1 MLYCTIVYTAVCEQR
16 KNEMNGALSDVCSDC
31 VKGSV
36 FCVVHVSDFS
46 INKMP
51 RTAKFNNRK

>member
-1 MLYCTIVYTAVCEQR
+1 
-16 KNEMNGALSDVCSDC
+16 MNGALSDVCSDC